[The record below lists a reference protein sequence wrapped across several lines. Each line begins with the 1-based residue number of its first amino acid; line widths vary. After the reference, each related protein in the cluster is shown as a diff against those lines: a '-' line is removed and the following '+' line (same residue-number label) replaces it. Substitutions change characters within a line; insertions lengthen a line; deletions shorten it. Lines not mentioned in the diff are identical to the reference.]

1 MSTRYRLLI
10 LVMLSVVMAVFE
22 SPVLAGAYHIE
33 VLAAPGLSA
42 AANSNE
48 AYIIVRIANPDGTPK
63 EDAKLETRQ
72 GPTGGGLELKD
83 SNWGFATLV
92 VPPGYAGRVVNS
104 QGVQFEVN
112 GQLRIIAM
120 QNMGRGVYGMRVL
133 PLYGAPGS
141 KKGFLR
147 WVSGDYI
154 FRISYHEG
162 DTAGDALGKLT
173 IR

>member
-1 MSTRYRLLI
+1 
-10 LVMLSVVMAVFE
+10 MLALPSITAAIFAL
-22 SPVLAGAYHIE
+22 PALAATYHLE
-33 VLAAPGLSA
+33 VLGAPGQIA

-72 GPTGGGLELKD
+72 GPTGGGLELKG

-92 VPPGYAGRVVNS
+92 VPPGYSGRVVNA
-104 QGVQFEVN
+104 QGAQFEVN

-120 QNMGRGVYGMRVL
+120 QNMGKGVYGLRVL

-141 KKGFLR
+141 RKGFLR

-154 FRISYHEG
+154 FRVSYEEG
-162 DTAGDALGKLT
+162 DTTGDALGKLT